1 MSIKNLFG
9 KSVTNYE
16 EAASDVEST
25 EFIDEVVGKRET
37 YIPPVD
43 FSDPANFAFYGSAR
57 LYYEAAIKRIYE
69 DYPYDG
75 SKAEQIEFEERSS
88 FLERWLFENKYPKTT
103 GYVQLG
109 ASGDIITPS
118 GGSNFS
124 TTNTPEYIRVW
135 GGLHVDS
142 SAETLE
148 EHLNSSAKYDEDN
161 NRNQNWNCDFE
172 NGITIEFWMK
182 KPSFDTVNNPV
193 EVLLDVWNQQS
204 STSEDR
210 VLIYANDS
218 IFPSS
223 TLAVSVVNK
232 GVTSPPFGIFIP
244 DTEWNHY
251 AISLYS
257 KTGDLYSST
266 FLNGEEFEID
276 NLVASGYSDFSGKM
290 DAFIGALQDVFA
302 GDGTTGGGKFEGYLD
317 EFRFWKTKRTPRQI
331 KMNWFREIGGG
342 ANTDD
347 ATSDLGVYLKFNEGI
362 TGIDSIDSKV
372 LDYSGRLANGHWEG
386 YTTGARSTQSAIDI
400 AGYSETPSPII
411 YSSHP
416 DVVALETEMLQSGST
431 YDAGRGQAFYNSLP
445 QWLVAEDELEGDENL
460 RKLSH
465 ILSSY
470 MDTLRVQMNS
480 LSSLQD
486 KKYTP
491 DGYKATPFSS
501 ELLTNKGFLVSDMFL
516 SAEVFETFDNID
528 YENNKFDLNIEEVK
542 NLIYTNIYNNLE
554 NILSSKGTEKS
565 IRNLIRCFGIDD
577 ELIKLNQYTDG
588 GTQYLGDKY
597 RTTSVKKKYINLNA
611 EDLFEATMFQSGSRS
626 FIDGSH
632 ASINGSKNAFTLEA
646 DILVPYKKK
655 FGEKGF
661 FATPFLSASVMGFH
675 EANPS
680 DNEDYTWWADNIGTA
695 PATGYINMPAGSWSS
710 GPPANDGETVEI
722 TSTNGTTVVY
732 EFSSTA
738 STGDIL
744 LNGNTAVEIGAAL
757 FNSGQ
762 NLRNAING
770 STGHNGLITASYT
783 YQLITMV
790 QVENG
795 VDGNTSIISS
805 NLTALGPVDFTG
817 GTSTFYEAR
826 DLQVYLVR
834 DSSESRHA
842 KFVFKNQT
850 ETIYEESDYV
860 YDIYENEH
868 YNVALRIKP
877 QTYPYAGNVTNTTPD
892 YDIELYAISHN
903 FDEIKEEVLMSTSVN
918 NTTGSAYMVAP
929 KRVYAGAH
937 YENFTGSLLHSTDLQ
952 FGRVSAWL
960 DYLSNESIQ
969 EHNKDIMSYGPSKS
983 IDGATA
989 FAIDDIQVPSQ
1000 ELSILNWDFDTI
1012 KTSDASN
1019 SFIIE
1024 DTTSGSNDTI
1034 YGWIDEVIRRE
1045 YKGAGKNFPAESSA
1059 FLENEFLY
1067 ANKKQLPETSFN
1079 SNNIFL
1085 KGDQEIFFGEDDDVS
1100 DNLFVLE
1107 KSPSAIVSE
1116 EMLKLFSTTQEFSNL
1131 FGRHIDRYRIEYKDL
1146 ARARQLYFEKAV
1158 EGIDFDKFFTY
1169 FKWIDSS
1176 ISTMVNQLVPASVN
1190 FAGGVTDIIEP
1201 HILER
1206 DKYQRQVGLLQTVT
1220 STEASMRGF
1229 QELNYNWRTGHAPI
1243 GGTENDNCL
1252 WQKERKERDTVER
1265 EQIREV
1271 IVRQNNL
1278 ENIEPVTLSGSD
1290 GTYEGRTYATRRFS
1304 RPFRTKF
1311 EFSDAIHG
1319 GTNYQKTKDRDLL
1332 KSGIGNYSEIGT
1344 SGAPKNV
1351 VTFGAGDGYGL
1362 VAEGTLKCND
1372 PVPETTK
1379 RKFDGFGILGKYT
1392 DFQGTNYPPLDPSL
1406 DYYSRRKISHIFL
1419 GNIVSSSVNTG
1430 YASAI
1435 NKLGTSGGYKQGVN
1449 VVNLHSDTTDISN
1462 EIAIQGPF
1470 TERWIGGH
1478 QARHVELN
1486 SVGKPT
1492 TSTSPVSNQL
1502 DSMYSR
1508 PEAWRF
1514 LIGKNPLVNSSTL
1527 GDIDPD
1533 TDGAIGFTA
1542 PDYGI
1547 KGGSFPDTD
1556 RLSAVYYREER
1567 AKRPVNVKNIQTLT
1581 SSAYH
1586 GNYQH
1591 EYEVF
1596 STFGDQGYF
1605 LKRAGNLLPEAIS
1618 DILSETTNY
1627 HTLISQTNGGSGNYF
1642 GAGNN
1647 RQFKNFLETPLTNAS
1662 FGFQFNQLVQPQ
1674 DFLGGND
1681 LIIERSNYIPNSGN
1695 NDTKKIIFYFD
1706 VGATNGLATETIDY
1720 IQIEVDVVLN
1730 DWVNTLSN
1738 FEAAAAASEISSY
1751 LSLSGTAGE
1760 YEIEDIFSLG
1770 DDGNG
1775 GSISAA
1781 GGMFSDLGTTFEGG
1795 TSSYEL
1801 LSSNIIETQDRSTG
1815 SAHVIR
1821 TRFSAPSGP
1830 EVNSSG
1836 YLDVAT
1842 QQYSVYNSLN
1852 FRNYTVRSNGSGEN
1866 GTIRVNS
1873 HSNRREGLRTLLS
1886 RHQGQFGIDSQYGAV
1901 SELSY
1906 NTEASFHKQHRNTR
1920 KTYELKTTGSLFV
1933 ENNEAQED
1941 ENNLETQTFTNGV
1954 EWGNSLTLSF
1964 WFKADSSF
1972 SIPVNRRYLLDHQA
1986 LSIFVTGSSWDNIAF
2001 SFQSTPDEIAIVY
2014 DISAYNLQEWNHISF
2029 QYSFGDA
2036 GSEILV
2042 PAIYVNGGSIQTL
2055 SYIDNPSST
2064 LLETDFQGGNINLL
2078 NNSDDLRPLSG
2089 GIGNLSIFSGIGSLN
2104 SSESDMKKKLLGDN
2118 TGDTLSKLDGFVNF
2132 WSLDPREHIGPLSI
2146 QDGDPLSF
2154 GNTFPSYNNDGDDFI
2169 VKSSNISTSL
2179 APFLKDYEYPSEAH
2193 DNAHYT
2199 SLLPASDFQ
2208 YSWINSAI
2216 SGSNWEDNQKVL
2228 TYAPKNGLISSSA
2241 GITEALVFPSIS
2253 SLYGE

>member
-1 MSIKNLFG
+1 
-9 KSVTNYE
+9 
-16 EAASDVEST
+16 
-25 EFIDEVVGKRET
+25 
-37 YIPPVD
+37 
-43 FSDPANFAFYGSAR
+43 
-57 LYYEAAIKRIYE
+57 
-69 DYPYDG
+69 
-75 SKAEQIEFEERSS
+75 
-88 FLERWLFENKYPKTT
+88 
-103 GYVQLG
+103 
-109 ASGDIITPS
+109 
-118 GGSNFS
+118 
-124 TTNTPEYIRVW
+124 
-135 GGLHVDS
+135 
-142 SAETLE
+142 
-148 EHLNSSAKYDEDN
+148 
-161 NRNQNWNCDFE
+161 
-172 NGITIEFWMK
+172 
-182 KPSFDTVNNPV
+182 
-193 EVLLDVWNQQS
+193 
-204 STSEDR
+204 
-210 VLIYANDS
+210 
-218 IFPSS
+218 
-223 TLAVSVVNK
+223 
-232 GVTSPPFGIFIP
+232 
-244 DTEWNHY
+244 
-251 AISLYS
+251 
-257 KTGDLYSST
+257 
-266 FLNGEEFEID
+266 
-276 NLVASGYSDFSGKM
+276 
-290 DAFIGALQDVFA
+290 
-302 GDGTTGGGKFEGYLD
+302 
-317 EFRFWKTKRTPRQI
+317 
-331 KMNWFREIGGG
+331 
-342 ANTDD
+342 
-347 ATSDLGVYLKFNEGI
+347 
-362 TGIDSIDSKV
+362 
-372 LDYSGRLANGHWEG
+372 
-386 YTTGARSTQSAIDI
+386 
-400 AGYSETPSPII
+400 
-411 YSSHP
+411 
-416 DVVALETEMLQSGST
+416 
-431 YDAGRGQAFYNSLP
+431 
-445 QWLVAEDELEGDENL
+445 
-460 RKLSH
+460 
-465 ILSSY
+465 
-470 MDTLRVQMNS
+470 
-480 LSSLQD
+480 
-486 KKYTP
+486 
-491 DGYKATPFSS
+491 
-501 ELLTNKGFLVSDMFL
+501 
-516 SAEVFETFDNID
+516 
-528 YENNKFDLNIEEVK
+528 
-542 NLIYTNIYNNLE
+542 
-554 NILSSKGTEKS
+554 
-565 IRNLIRCFGIDD
+565 
-577 ELIKLNQYTDG
+577 
-588 GTQYLGDKY
+588 
-597 RTTSVKKKYINLNA
+597 
-611 EDLFEATMFQSGSRS
+611 
-626 FIDGSH
+626 
-632 ASINGSKNAFTLEA
+632 
-646 DILVPYKKK
+646 
-655 FGEKGF
+655 
-661 FATPFLSASVMGFH
+661 
-675 EANPS
+675 
-680 DNEDYTWWADNIGTA
+680 
-695 PATGYINMPAGSWSS
+695 
-710 GPPANDGETVEI
+710 
-722 TSTNGTTVVY
+722 
-732 EFSSTA
+732 
-738 STGDIL
+738 
-744 LNGNTAVEIGAAL
+744 
-757 FNSGQ
+757 
-762 NLRNAING
+762 
-770 STGHNGLITASYT
+770 
-783 YQLITMV
+783 
-790 QVENG
+790 
-795 VDGNTSIISS
+795 
-805 NLTALGPVDFTG
+805 
-817 GTSTFYEAR
+817 
-826 DLQVYLVR
+826 
-834 DSSESRHA
+834 
-842 KFVFKNQT
+842 
-850 ETIYEESDYV
+850 
-860 YDIYENEH
+860 
-868 YNVALRIKP
+868 
-877 QTYPYAGNVTNTTPD
+877 
-892 YDIELYAISHN
+892 
-903 FDEIKEEVLMSTSVN
+903 
-918 NTTGSAYMVAP
+918 
-929 KRVYAGAH
+929 
-937 YENFTGSLLHSTDLQ
+937 
-952 FGRVSAWL
+952 
-960 DYLSNESIQ
+960 
-969 EHNKDIMSYGPSKS
+969 
-983 IDGATA
+983 
-989 FAIDDIQVPSQ
+989 
-1000 ELSILNWDFDTI
+1000 
-1012 KTSDASN
+1012 
-1019 SFIIE
+1019 
-1024 DTTSGSNDTI
+1024 
-1034 YGWIDEVIRRE
+1034 
-1045 YKGAGKNFPAESSA
+1045 
-1059 FLENEFLY
+1059 LENEFLY

-1131 FGRHIDRYRIEYKDL
+1131 FGRHIDRYRVEYKDL

-1158 EGIDFDKFFTY
+1158 DGIDFDKFFTY

-1190 FAGGVTDIIEP
+1190 FAGGVTDVIEP

-1278 ENIEPVTLSGSD
+1278 ENIEPVTLSGSN

-1304 RPFRTKF
+1304 RPFRAKF

-1332 KSGIGNYSEIGT
+1332 KSGIGNYSEIGP

-1351 VTFGAGDGYGL
+1351 VTFGAGDGNGL
-1362 VAEGTLKCND
+1362 VAEGILKCND
-1372 PVPETTK
+1372 PVPPTTK

-1449 VVNLHSDTTDISN
+1449 VVNLHSDTIDISN

-1492 TSTSPVSNQL
+1492 SATSPVPNQL

-1514 LIGKNPLVNSSTL
+1514 LIGKNPLANSSSL

-1567 AKRPVNVKNIQTLT
+1567 AKRPVNIKNIQTTT
-1581 SSAYH
+1581 SSVYH

-1596 STFGDQGYF
+1596 STVGDQGYF
-1605 LKRAGNLLPEAIS
+1605 LKRAGNLLPDSIAAA
-1618 DILSETTNY
+1618 LPETTNY
-1627 HTLISQTNGGSGNYF
+1627 NTLIAQTSGESGNYF

-1662 FGFQFNQLVQPQ
+1662 FGFQFNQSVQPQ

-1695 NDTKKIIFYFD
+1695 NDTKKIIFYFN
-1706 VGATNGLATETIDY
+1706 VGGTNGFPTQTIDY
-1720 IQIEVDVVLN
+1720 IQIEVNVVLN
-1730 DWVNTLSN
+1730 DWANTLSN
-1738 FEAAAAASEISSY
+1738 FEAAAAVSEISSY
-1751 LSLSGTAGE
+1751 LSFSGTAGK
-1760 YEIEDIFSLG
+1760 YEFEDIFSLG

-1795 TSSYEL
+1795 TSNYEL
-1801 LSSNIIETQDRSTG
+1801 LSSSIIETQDRSTG

-1901 SELSY
+1901 SDLNY

-1933 ENNEAQED
+1933 QNNEAQD
-1941 ENNLETQTFTNGV
+1941 DGNNLEIQTFANGV

-1964 WFKADSSF
+1964 WFKVDSSF
-1972 SIPVNRRYLLDHQA
+1972 SLLVSRRYLLDHQA
-1986 LSIFVTGSSWDNIAF
+1986 LSIFMTGSSWDNIAF
-2001 SFQSTPDEIAIVY
+2001 SFQSSPDEIAIVY

-2029 QYSFGDA
+2029 QYSFGEI

-2055 SYIDNPSST
+2055 SYVDNPSST
-2064 LLETDFQGGNINLL
+2064 LLQSDFQGGSINLL
-2078 NNSDDLRPLSG
+2078 NNSGDLRPLSG

-2154 GNTFPSYNNDGDDFI
+2154 GNTFPSYNNNGDDFI
-2169 VKSSNISTSL
+2169 VQSSNISASL